1 MNKIIYIFLIAFGAI
16 LASCEPETIEG
27 STAQAFSGE
36 LDATCELEIIN
47 GKAANMAILNCK
59 SPVTCQWTDGI
70 SKLASNSGK
79 IQLMGTGNQK
89 ITLTAMDQT
98 GEIVT
103 KEFTV
108 NVQELA
114 YPVPEIYGLLF
125 DGSEKVWKWADG
137 SCFGNG
143 GFYDGAAGPQWWTMG
158 ADGVEG
164 QFAGEGNSATMT
176 FTMSGKQIKLSN
188 GKTGTLDFSAGD
200 AVFGNWYGTLTSS
213 CGVLGGYALNET
225 YIAKGSQIE
234 KYQIISLTDDKMVL
248 SWSEDANMSSWS
260 TGWFWV
266 FKSE

>member
-125 DGSEKVWKWADG
+125 DGSEK
-137 SCFGNG
+137 SGNG
-143 GFYDGAAGPQWWTMG
+143 PMVHVLVMVAFMMEQQG
-158 ADGVEG
+158 
-164 QFAGEGNSATMT
+164 
-176 FTMSGKQIKLSN
+176 LN
-188 GKTGTLDFSAGD
+188 GGLW
-200 AVFGNWYGTLTSS
+200 V
-213 CGVLGGYALNET
+213 
-225 YIAKGSQIE
+225 Q
-234 KYQIISLTDDKMVL
+234 MVL
-248 SWSEDANMSSWS
+248 KDNLPVKA
-260 TGWFWV
+260 TV
-266 FKSE
+266 PL